1 MDDMIEREVKLVRE
15 RCGSDWLV
23 RLGVIGLGAW
33 LENLKQVAVAV
44 GSVLKA
50 LQNLSSRRK
59 QREENDESVG
69 TKKRGKKKQKKKRE
83 VKERWE

>member
-1 MDDMIEREVKLVRE
+1 MLMDLE
-15 RCGSDWLV
+15 GLV

-69 TKKRGKKKQKKKRE
+69 TKKRGKKKKKRKKRGKGKMGVAAE
-83 VKERWE
+83 LRK

>member
-1 MDDMIEREVKLVRE
+1 MDLE
-15 RCGSDWLV
+15 GLV

-50 LQNLSSRRK
+50 PQNLSSRRK
-59 QREENDESVG
+59 HREDNDE
-69 TKKRGKKKQKKKRE
+69 KARRKNKEKRE
-83 VKERWE
+83 VKERWEWRLS